1 LYKNIPNGIFYKDKI
16 MKKLEKVIE
25 SKVKIRF
32 PDCDPFN
39 HLNNSKY
46 IDYIINAREDQ
57 LLDFYEFDIHKLAK
71 KQGVSWVVAQ
81 NQISYL
87 YPATLMETVV
97 IQSQLIGFSN
107 KSLVVEAFMWDEE
120 KINLKAVLW
129 TTLVH
134 YDLKINRS
142 TIHSEELMDFLNKL
156 KIRCKIQS
164 LLKSDW
170 NI

>member
-1 LYKNIPNGIFYKDKI
+1 MKELDKI
-16 MKKLEKVIE
+16 IE

-57 LLDFYEFDIHKLAK
+57 LLNFYDFDVHKLVK
-71 KQGVSWVVAQ
+71 EQGIGWVVSQ
-81 NQISYL
+81 NQIAYL

-97 IQSQLIGFSN
+97 IQSQLLSFTD
-107 KSLVVEAFMWDEE
+107 KSLVVEAIMLDEN
-120 KINLKAVLW
+120 KTNLKAVLW
-129 TTLVH
+129 TKLVH

-142 TIHSEELMDFLNKL
+142 TLHSEELIEFFKQVENPLPKAFSFEERLENLKL
-156 KIRCKIQS
+156 S
-164 LLKSDW
+164 LRTTPSK
-170 NI
+170 N